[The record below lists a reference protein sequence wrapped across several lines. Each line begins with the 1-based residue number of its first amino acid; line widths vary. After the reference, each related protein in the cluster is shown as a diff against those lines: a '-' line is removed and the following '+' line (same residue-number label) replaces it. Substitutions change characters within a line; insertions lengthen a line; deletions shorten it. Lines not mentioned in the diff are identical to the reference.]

1 MVHLIGSA
9 IAVDTTSVVVRVWI
23 PQRFIG
29 TMLKARIP
37 TIAQIAERLGIS
49 CSTVK
54 RRMKGFPLRST
65 SITPRSVAL
74 QMDTTYSRSKL

>member
-29 TMLKARIP
+29 TMLEARIP
-37 TIAQIAERLGIS
+37 S
-49 CSTVK
+49 H
-54 RRMKGFPLRST
+54 RS
-65 SITPRSVAL
+65 
-74 QMDTTYSRSKL
+74 QND